1 MQPKVQNG
9 YRGPQLASLS
19 SKHQELVLAN
29 KARKSFRE
37 VARLFGAA
45 LVEPDSINYLSPCPQ
60 TRTFR
65 TIQKDSCDMY
75 FLQIFDGQ
83 NVTECMLF
91 LRFVHL
97 HVWRNSH
104 CTHEVLRFVTVKD
117 KTSDRSL
124 TRIRAG
130 ISRSGLTKSKL
141 EVSR

>member
-45 LVEPDSINYLSPCPQ
+45 LVEPDSINYLSPCRQ

-97 HVWRNSH
+97 HV
-104 CTHEVLRFVTVKD
+104 
-117 KTSDRSL
+117 
-124 TRIRAG
+124 
-130 ISRSGLTKSKL
+130 
-141 EVSR
+141 